1 MYFKMKR
8 DNHDSINEMIVYKI
22 VGGDLAMVKDSSN
35 ARFEFRRI
43 LDTNE
48 GIARCKDMNQHYH
61 GEFISLLKP
70 LHISL

>member
-1 MYFKMKR
+1 
-8 DNHDSINEMIVYKI
+8 
-22 VGGDLAMVKDSSN
+22 MVKDSSN

-43 LDTNE
+43 LDTKE
-48 GIARCKDMNQHYH
+48 GIAALQNMNQHYH